1 MGIKDK
7 AEAAAKNIE
16 GKAQEMMGEVTGD
29 SQDKIEGQA
38 KQAQAEAEQA
48 KENVKD
54 SVKDAID

>member
-7 AEAAAKNIE
+7 AETAAKNIE
-16 GKAQEMMGEVTGD
+16 AKAQEMMGEVTGD